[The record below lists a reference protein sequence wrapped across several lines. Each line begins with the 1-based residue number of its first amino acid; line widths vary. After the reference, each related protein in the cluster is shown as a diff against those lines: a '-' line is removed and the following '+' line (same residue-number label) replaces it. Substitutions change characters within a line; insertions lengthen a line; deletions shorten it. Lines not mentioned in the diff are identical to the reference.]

1 MRSVYSSKKGLSSRV
16 WGALE
21 FIRIFNMSMPFT
33 SGLIGVILA
42 AQGFH
47 FDVRSLCGMFIPV
60 FLWAGGQVFND
71 IFDLDVDIINTPYRA
86 VPSKRFTVRESVAF
100 GGLLTLTGIAL
111 SVVTRSFVCQSLT
124 LCAVLMSNVYS
135 YTTKRN
141 GISGHMTFAFCVL
154 LCIYIGQSAVSE
166 RVTSWSIPL
175 GVFLYHIAINIMAS
189 VGDVPGDKKTHVKTL
204 PVQVGMRV
212 STYIASLFWI
222 LGVAWSGWVSDLT
235 PAFMVI
241 MSMVLI
247 LSVYNTQLL
256 LQHPTPANAT
266 TTLRLFRL
274 GTIMLQISL
283 VVQYLRGI
291 QLTVLLVAIGAFTV
305 TTFLLFEIP
314 KGIHSPVEGVALHE

>member
-1 MRSVYSSKKGLSSRV
+1 MRGAQSPEKGLSPKV

-33 SGLIGVILA
+33 SGLVGVIMA
-42 AQGFH
+42 AQGYYL
-47 FDVRSLCGMFIPV
+47 DVRTLCGMFIPV

-71 IFDLDVDIINTPYRA
+71 IFDLDVDTINTPYRA
-86 VPSKRFTVRESVAF
+86 VPSGRFTLRESVAF

-124 LCAVLMSNVYS
+124 LFAVLMSSVYS

-141 GISGHMTFAFCVL
+141 GISGHITFAFCVL
-154 LCIYIGQSAVSE
+154 LCIYIGQSAVSG
-166 RVTSWSIPL
+166 RITSWSIPL

-189 VGDVPGDKKTHVKTL
+189 VGDVSGDKKTHVMTL
-204 PVQVGMRV
+204 PVQVGMRM
-212 STYIASLFWI
+212 STYAASLFWI
-222 LGVAWSGWVSDLT
+222 AGVAWSGWVSDFTLS
-235 PAFMVI
+235 FMII

-256 LQHPTPANAT
+256 LQHPTPGNAT

-283 VVQYLRGI
+283 VVQYLEAV
-291 QLTVLLVAIGAFTV
+291 QLTVLLAVIGAFTV

-314 KGIHSPVEGVALHE
+314 KGVHGSVEGVTAHE